1 MIFII
6 NSFVFFSFVL
16 LILFILSYFWW
27 FFDVLEKLIDGVSV
41 YVKGGVFILIV
52 INIDIVKFFRIFN
65 MVVISKVIDVILIDI
80 IVV

>member
-1 MIFII
+1 M
-6 NSFVFFSFVL
+6 
-16 LILFILSYFWW
+16 SYFWW

>member
-1 MIFII
+1 M
-6 NSFVFFSFVL
+6 
-16 LILFILSYFWW
+16 
-27 FFDVLEKLIDGVSV
+27 SV